1 MPEELNFES
10 VDDIDSMLDKE
21 FNITED
27 SVEDD
32 VTDDETTDEP
42 AKDVEEPVDN
52 VDNKEGTNE
61 EGTDGTKIQN
71 ESDNAATDNKKPTPE
86 EKKEFAFSEIRREN
100 SELKQKAKQN
110 AHYEEFLKQ
119 ISAEYGYD
127 SVEEFT
133 EAYREARIA
142 KEAQEKGYDPVLY
155 KQLQDS
161 NRRIEQLERER
172 NEEKLMAKA
181 ESFKNSVEKAVADY
195 GLGENGRTE
204 IFTKLEEA
212 GYSVDQILSSPNPEI
227 IIKGVLSDKIAEISK
242 QKQIEKLNELDN
254 FADEKHISGSSTK
267 TISLDDLIAQE
278 MKEYE
283 KNNFY

>member
-32 VTDDETTDEP
+32 VTNDETIDEP
-42 AKDVEEPVDN
+42 TTDVEESVDSVDN
-52 VDNKEGTNE
+52 EEGTNE

-71 ESDNAATDNKKPTPE
+71 ESDTTATDNKKPTPE

-110 AHYEEFLKQ
+110 AQYEEFLKQ

-133 EAYREARIA
+133 EAYRESRIA
-142 KEAQEKGYDPVLY
+142 KEAKEKGYDPVLY

-161 NRRIEQLERER
+161 NRRLEQLERER

-181 ESFKNSVEKAVADY
+181 ESFRTAVEKAIVDY
-195 GLGENGRTE
+195 GLGENGRNE